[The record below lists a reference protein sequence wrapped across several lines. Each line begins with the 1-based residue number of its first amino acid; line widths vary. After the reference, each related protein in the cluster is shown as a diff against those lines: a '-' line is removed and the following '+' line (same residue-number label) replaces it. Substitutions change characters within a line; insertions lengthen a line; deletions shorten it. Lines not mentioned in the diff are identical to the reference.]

1 MSERNDSID
10 PNVNVSG
17 RQSYFNED
25 AKFFK
30 DVYIYGTLYYEFEDK
45 GVVEIFNNANF
56 KGDVNIDGNLDVGI
70 LTVRKRLDVGIGGTV
85 LRAIADL
92 EGLPF
97 TSGKVGIGTTS
108 PKYSLDVVGTT
119 IISEKVGIG
128 STSPRQTLD
137 VIGTAI
143 VSQKVGI
150 GGTTLP
156 QQVLEVNGSVKIDE
170 NIFDSVNSPG
180 KNGYQLVKDVRGI
193 RWIAMF
199 AQGVTPGVGFGTIVG
214 IQTDG
219 FFVLDEGIPIF

>member
-56 KGDVNIDGNLDVGI
+56 KGDVYIDGNLNVGI

-97 TSGKVGIGTTS
+97 TSGKVGIANTF
-108 PKYSLDVVGTT
+108 PKQTLDVSGIAIV
-119 IISEKVGIG
+119 SEKVGIG
-128 STSPRQTLD
+128 GTSPRQTLD
-137 VIGTAI
+137 VIGTTI
-143 VSQKVGI
+143 ISERVGI

-156 QQVLEVNGSVKIDE
+156 QQVLEVNGSVKIDA
-170 NIFDSVNSPG
+170 NIFDSANSPG
-180 KNGYQLVKDVRGI
+180 KNGYQLARDVKGI

-199 AQGVTPGVGFGTIVG
+199 AQGATPGVGFGTIVG
-214 IQTDG
+214 IQTEG

>member
-30 DVYIYGTLYYEFEDK
+30 DVYIYGTLFYDLSTNSITKINNVSVGGTGTFTGPVTFKDDVVFEK
-45 GVVEIFNNANF
+45 NVLI
-56 KGDVNIDGNLDVGI
+56 KGDLSVEGNADVGI

-85 LRAIADL
+85 IRAIADL

-97 TSGKVGIGTTS
+97 TSGKVGIGSTS
-108 PKYSLDVVGTT
+108 PK
-119 IISEKVGIG
+119 
-128 STSPRQTLD
+128 QTLD

-143 VSQKVGI
+143 ISERVGI

-156 QQVLEVNGSVKIDE
+156 QQALDVSGSVKIDA

-180 KNGYQLVKDVRGI
+180 KNGYKLARDARGI

-219 FFVLDEGIPIF
+219 FFVLDEGIPIY

>member
-1 MSERNDSID
+1 MADIFVTGQEA
-10 PNVNVSG
+10 
-17 RQSYFNED
+17 YFNED

-30 DVYIYGTLYYEFEDK
+30 DVYIYGTLYYDFDKNILIKVDNLEVTGTTTFNGPVVFKDDVIFEKDVLIK
-45 GVVEIFNNANF
+45 GNLYVEGNAN
-56 KGDVNIDGNLDVGI
+56 VGI

-97 TSGKVGIGTTS
+97 TTG
-108 PKYSLDVVGTT
+108 
-119 IISEKVGIG
+119 KVGIG
-128 STSPRQTLD
+128 STSPKQALD

-150 GGTTLP
+150 GGTTIPEQALD
-156 QQVLEVNGSVKIDE
+156 VSGSVKIDA

-180 KNGYQLVKDVRGI
+180 KNGYQLARDVNGI

-199 AQGVTPGVGFGTIVG
+199 AQEVAPGVGFGTIVG